1 MSEQIIPNLYRIP
14 VPLPGNPLKELNA
27 YLIRGTDRPLLVD
40 TGFRQEPCRQALFSQ
55 LAELG
60 LGPGDVDVLLTH
72 LHSDHAGLAPEAA
85 GERGVIYVSSL
96 DRPMLDCTSQQ
107 RARRW
112 EDITRRFAAEGFPA
126 HLLADLE
133 RTNPARSMAPPEG
146 GRYESLSDGQVL
158 EAGGFQL
165 KALLMPGHTPGQ
177 MCFWLEKE
185 GLMLTGDHVLFDI
198 TPNITSWPE
207 MPDALGS
214 YLDSL
219 DAIRAYDPIRSLPGH
234 RAGGELAA
242 RVDQLK
248 EHHRLRL
255 EEAFQ
260 AVKAHPGSGAH
271 ELAGYMTWKIR
282 ANSWAEFPVAQ
293 KWFAVGECMS
303 HLDRLMVQ
311 GRITRRVEDGQNRYQ
326 AV

>member
-1 MSEQIIPNLYRIP
+1 MPEQIIPNLYRIP

-40 TGFRQEPCRQALFSQ
+40 TGFRQEPCRQALFAQ

-96 DRPMLDCTSQQ
+96 DRPMLDCTKQQ
-107 RARRW
+107 RAQRW
-112 EDITRRFAAEGFPA
+112 ENTTRRFAAEGFPA
-126 HLLADLE
+126 ELLADME
-133 RTNPARSMAPPEG
+133 HTNPARSMAPPEC
-146 GRYESLSDGQVL
+146 GRYESLTDGQIL
-158 EAGGFQL
+158 EAGGFRLQ
-165 KALLMPGHTPGQ
+165 ALLMPGHTPGQ
-177 MCFWLEKE
+177 MCFWMERE
-185 GLMLTGDHVLFDI
+185 GIMFLGDHVLFDI
-198 TPNITSWPE
+198 TPNITAWPSL
-207 MPDALGS
+207 PDALGA
-214 YLDSL
+214 YLENL
-219 DAIRAYDPIRSLPGH
+219 DRIRAYAPVRALPGH
-234 RAGGELAA
+234 RESGDLAL

-248 EHHRLRL
+248 EHHCRRL
-255 EEAFQ
+255 EEALK
-260 AVKAHPGSGAH
+260 AVRDHPGAGAY

-282 ANSWAEFPVAQ
+282 ARSWADFPVAQ

-303 HLDRLMVQ
+303 HLDRLMAL
-311 GRITRRVEDGQNRYQ
+311 GRIVCRTEGGRNRYE

>member
-1 MSEQIIPNLYRIP
+1 
-14 VPLPGNPLKELNA
+14 
-27 YLIRGTDRPLLVD
+27 
-40 TGFRQEPCRQALFSQ
+40 
-55 LAELG
+55 
-60 LGPGDVDVLLTH
+60 
-72 LHSDHAGLAPEAA
+72 
-85 GERGVIYVSSL
+85 
-96 DRPMLDCTSQQ
+96 MLDCTNQQ
-107 RARRW
+107 RAQRW
-112 EDITRRFAAEGFPA
+112 ENTTRRFAAEGFPA
-126 HLLADLE
+126 ELLADME
-133 RTNPARSMAPPEG
+133 HTNPARSMAPPEG

-219 DAIRAYDPIRSLPGH
+219 DAIRAYAPVRCLPGH
-234 RAGGELAA
+234 RAAGDLAA

-248 EHHRLRL
+248 EHHCQRL

-260 AVKAHPGSGAH
+260 AVKNHPGAGAY

-282 ANSWAEFPVAQ
+282 ARNWAEFPVAQ

-303 HLDRLMVQ
+303 HLDHLTALGQ
-311 GRITRRVEDGQNRYQ
+311 LRRETTGGKAAYY
-326 AV
+326 AI